1 VRGLNFRKTAIAA
14 ALATFAVAA
23 LLPRVAVAADKR
35 TEATAKDALKKAQA
49 EYAAHD
55 YDKAAARLDKAQ
67 AACGAKK
74 CTTATKAALLRDLG
88 ALQLKGGDADA
99 AMTSFASALKLE
111 PQLEPSATIDAPG
124 MRDAWNAAKDE
135 ASVGE
140 QPWGGDFVHVPVS
153 EQVVRTPVPV
163 YVELSAGSP
172 PSRVFVKYRGA
183 GTSEYKRIELTK
195 KGKGWGGLIPCGAAT
210 RGVLRYYV
218 QGFDEKG
225 EPVAN
230 GGEANKPFYVRIRPK
245 ISSSAPSLPDSP
257 PPRQCSSDSGDGA
270 SGDASGSG
278 EGSGSGSGDDGS
290 EARGEH
296 DSAKATTKEAFSR
309 VWIGVLGSVDLVA
322 LPAANDVCHLDR
334 FGQPGTS
341 NGYYC
346 ASSTGADFP
355 NRASTGENN
364 TLTPGNAG
372 QVPGGIAT
380 GNVRVM
386 ATFDYALSASFL
398 AGLRAGWVFRTYP
411 GDAASKDGRA
421 AKLGL
426 HLELRATFLFGNEPL
441 ANVGFAPYVFAAG
454 GYAESDASAQVTVT
468 QTGIPGTKSLDAWL
482 TRGPWFASVGGG
494 VRYALSRHA
503 AFLGGIKLTGA
514 FGTGGIL
521 PIAAPEL
528 ALQYGF

>member
-1 VRGLNFRKTAIAA
+1 M
-14 ALATFAVAA
+14 
-23 LLPRVAVAADKR
+23 
-35 TEATAKDALKKAQA
+35 KKAQA

-67 AACGAKK
+67 AACGPKK
-74 CTTATKAALLRDLG
+74 CTNATKAALLRDLG

-99 AMTSFASALKLE
+99 AMTSFASALKLA
-111 PQLEPSATIDAPG
+111 PQLEPSATIEAPG
-124 MRDAWNAAKDE
+124 LRDAWNAAKDE

-163 YVELSAGSP
+163 YVEMAAGSP
-172 PSRVFVKYRGA
+172 PTRVFVKYRGA
-183 GTSEYKRIELTK
+183 GTSEYKRVELTK
-195 KGKGWGGLIPCGAAT
+195 KGKGWGGLVPCGAAT

-230 GGEANKPFYVRIRPK
+230 GGDANKPFYVRIRPK

-257 PPRQCSSDSGDGA
+257 PPRQCSGNESSGESASSGDNDG
-270 SGDASGSG
+270 GG
-278 EGSGSGSGDDGS
+278 EGADTDAN
-290 EARGEH
+290 ENR
-296 DSAKATTKEAFSR
+296 DRAKTKTKEPYAR
-309 VWIGVLGSVDLVA
+309 VWIGVLGSIDLVF

-346 ASSTGADFP
+346 TTSSGADFP
-355 NRASTGENN
+355 SRASTGENN
-364 TLTPGNAG
+364 TLTQGNSG
-372 QVPGGIAT
+372 QVPGGLT
-380 GNVRVM
+380 PGNVRVM
-386 ATFDYALSASFL
+386 GTFDYALSASFL

-421 AKLGL
+421 AKLAL
-426 HLELRATFLFGNEPL
+426 QLELRATFFFGDEPL

-454 GYAESDASAQVTVT
+454 GYAESDASTQVTVS
-468 QTGIPGTKSLDAWL
+468 QTGIPGSKSLDAWL

-494 VRYALSRHA
+494 ARYALSRRT

-514 FGTGGIL
+514 FGAGGML
-521 PIAAPEL
+521 PIASPEL